1 MMARAI
7 RALFV
12 IVLVITGA
20 APHGRNAFETAA
32 PGVGQ
37 TASLASAL
45 GVTACVDGSTR
56 DCGSSTD
63 HERVPSDC
71 SLATCFLILPR
82 LSASTDTIDSS
93 VRLMPRLRDAVA
105 DGRIRERLE
114 RPPRTA

>member
-12 IVLVITGA
+12 LMLVMTGA

-32 PGVGQ
+32 PGNGQ
-37 TASLASAL
+37 TASLASDL

-82 LSASTDTIDSS
+82 LSAGTATTDSS
-93 VRLMPRLRDAVA
+93 VRLMSRLRDAVA

>member
-20 APHGRNAFETAA
+20 VPHDRNALETAA
-32 PGVGQ
+32 SGIEQ
-37 TASLASAL
+37 TASLASDL
-45 GVTACVDGSTR
+45 GVTACVDGSAR
-56 DCGSSTD
+56 DCGSSTE

-82 LSASTDTIDSS
+82 LSVSTDTIDSS
-93 VRLMPRLRDAVA
+93 VRLMPRLWDAVA